1 VTGPQ
6 RADGTDTITHPEAI
20 RAGVTGHRPAGLA
33 GADHELLRLRVR
45 EALAAVASVTP
56 SVPLVVISP
65 LAEGADRLIA
75 REAVDAGH
83 QLDCVLPFPRD
94 DYATDFAGAANRSEF
109 YALLGSAGEIIEL
122 HGSRETPEITDA
134 AYMAAGEHVVEHADV
149 MIAIWD
155 GAEARGS
162 GGTGDVVALA
172 LACSIPVLWIAANQ
186 PHALRLITHNGTGV
200 AEHPIETL
208 PALVVTRDA

>member
-1 VTGPQ
+1 M
-6 RADGTDTITHPEAI
+6 ADPD
-20 RAGVTGHRPAGLA
+20 
-33 GADHELLRLRVR
+33 LLRQRIR
-45 EALAAVASVTP
+45 EALAAIASVAP

-75 REAVDAGH
+75 REAVNAGH

-109 YALLGSAGEIIEL
+109 YALLGSAAEIIEL
-122 HGSRETPEITDA
+122 HGSRETPEIADA

-172 LACSIPVLWIAANQ
+172 LACSLPVLWIAASH
-186 PHALRLITHNGTGV
+186 PHDLRLITHNGSGV
-200 AEHPIETL
+200 AEQPIETL
-208 PALVVTRDA
+208 PALVVARDA